1 MAVECYHD
9 GSETQLVATLLHEIQ
24 HLAMSP
30 MDTVEGTGGDY
41 FPVFLH
47 LMLIFHKILGKVNK
61 FYYFCVYV

>member
-1 MAVECYHD
+1 
-9 GSETQLVATLLHEIQ
+9 
-24 HLAMSP
+24 MSP

>member
-1 MAVECYHD
+1 MTVECYHNW
-9 GSETQLVATLLHEIQ
+9 SKTQHDTTLLHEIQ

-30 MDTVEGTGGDY
+30 MDTVECAGGDY

-47 LMLIFHKILGKVNK
+47 LMLFFHKILGKVNK